1 MINRKVAIFTLAFLL
16 VFVTLIPLTAQESSA
31 ISPAGQT
38 SLDGRSWLSFTSSE
52 GMRVLTLAPF
62 PEEAE
67 RRLEI
72 TVAVVSAWST
82 IRVTELRAESSK
94 GVDDYVLSFSSII
107 SDGRDYSDHVPG
119 GLRLRYDGALMYD
132 FRVRSGDYFVRV
144 SGVLMDE
151 AALISEIVRAVNN
164 PGAFIAE
171 RDPSWLA
178 LRIHQLDSQIKD
190 LNALLSQAAEHNAA
204 KAREIEALIQL
215 RTSQGEALIE
225 ERTAAF
231 TATLEAMAQESA
243 AERSA
248 LEANFGNEA
257 EVIRRAL
264 AAEMNKGLL
273 GKPKPL
279 NQLVFDHVM
288 TLKSN
293 NSGLDRVAALE
304 SAKTAGLKPRSKEID
319 IIFRVWFGE

>member
-1 MINRKVAIFTLAFLL
+1 MTGVQTCAL
-16 VFVTLIPLTAQESSA
+16 P
-31 ISPAGQT
+31 IS
-38 SLDGRSWLSFTSSE
+38 
-52 GMRVLTLAPF
+52 
-62 PEEAE
+62 
-67 RRLEI
+67 
-72 TVAVVSAWST
+72 
-82 IRVTELRAESSK
+82 
-94 GVDDYVLSFSSII
+94 
-107 SDGRDYSDHVPG
+107 
-119 GLRLRYDGALMYD
+119 
-132 FRVRSGDYFVRV
+132 
-144 SGVLMDE
+144 
-151 AALISEIVRAVNN
+151 
-164 PGAFIAE
+164 
-171 RDPSWLA
+171 
-178 LRIHQLDSQIKD
+178 
-190 LNALLSQAAEHNAA
+190 AEHNAA